1 MKNIVTDRKKR
12 ISRLPIELLL
22 SALIVGFA
30 AVGQA
35 EGIPQMVITAERP
48 TVCETSVDLRDQIRS
63 TANSAVWKTQIRVG
77 VDLSMKLKRDKGWI
91 RLAATPDRKRG

>member
-35 EGIPQMVITAERP
+35 EDIPQMVITAERP
-48 TVCETSVDLRDQIRS
+48 TVCETSVDLRDQMRT

-77 VDLSMKLKRDKGWI
+77 VDLSMKLKRDNGWI
-91 RLAATPDRKRG
+91 QLAATPDRKRG